1 MSEPESAYASQ
12 YYQFKIIKKSDGN
25 YLIAPR
31 ALESENKVL
40 SILIMGAGNYVA
52 PEIKTANSPGNGWK
66 LLKINTAQI
75 GDEQYASYPVSV
87 TVLYDEGYNR
97 RYDDAAARVE
107 DHLIKSQE
115 YYLTHFRIVLDFQ
128 FADEDSMFESFADVC
143 TNTNCQHD
151 DRENGGVCHGDAS
164 AIHSDVVTQTS
175 GCNTDFVLAFIGHDL
190 CRTKLIG
197 DVETHYNSIIGMR
210 SGTVCIVE
218 YMGVDVEL
226 NTVIHE
232 LGHFFGAPDHYGQ
245 NGISNTASI
254 NDSEDTKL
262 YNRMCIYGEDKSA
275 AEVKGHIMCAG
286 CQYRIAQYLS

>member
-1 MSEPESAYASQ
+1 M
-12 YYQFKIIKKSDGN
+12 
-25 YLIAPR
+25 
-31 ALESENKVL
+31 
-40 SILIMGAGNYVA
+40 
-52 PEIKTANSPGNGWK
+52 
-66 LLKINTAQI
+66 
-75 GDEQYASYPVSV
+75 
-87 TVLYDEGYNR
+87 
-97 RYDDAAARVE
+97 
-107 DHLIKSQE
+107 IKSQE

-143 TNTNCQHD
+143 TNTNCQHG
-151 DRENGGVCHGDAS
+151 DRKIGGVCHGNVDAIRDAMKS
-164 AIHSDVVTQTS
+164 S
-175 GCNTDFVLAFIGHDL
+175 GQNYGANTDFVLAFIGHDL

-245 NGISNTASI
+245 NGFPDTDSI
-254 NDSEDTKL
+254 NKSEKTNL
-262 YNRMCIYGEDKSA
+262 YNRMCIYGEDKSVA
-275 AEVKGHIMCAG
+275 AANGHIMCAG